1 MSIINISKFI
11 LLIFKHLSFM
21 ANKTKRFTRNSKKE
35 KGEFRKNKVGKT
47 DYQKSRDDYKN
58 RRKRNGNYAVEP
70 TA

>member
-1 MSIINISKFI
+1 
-11 LLIFKHLSFM
+11 M

-47 DYQKSRDDYKN
+47 DYQKSRDDYNN